1 LSELFKKKREQKMQA
16 SEDQK
21 IQQNEA
27 IGSIQPI
34 GTPWSTGLFDCH
46 EDQTNGS
53 IYSSLVSLNKL
64 YN

>member
-1 LSELFKKKREQKMQA
+1 MQA